1 MGSSKAGKDTAET
14 KIDPR
19 LTEAS
24 VDALDYGALAA
35 RLPYMP
41 NRGTVFAAEAPG
53 QIDARNNNQSAAS
66 ALGMQASPSDGY
78 MPAPQ
83 RDSAGFLGYSPAGV
97 FDRNMNESMSPE
109 MRRSLALLYADPTTG
124 QYYDEQSP
132 LYQPVYGGG
141 KGMNGEQPQ
150 QVMGQQSTGSMDGG
164 GSDNSNYDYD
174 GPDDY
179 GSMDSGGSDSGN
191 SGSFGP
197 DDYGLGGTSGEP
209 GSK

>member
-66 ALGMQASPSDGY
+66 ALGMQASSSEGY

-97 FDRNMNESMSPE
+97 FDRNMDESMSPG
-109 MRRSLALLYADPTTG
+109 MRRSLDLLYADPATG

-141 KGMNGEQPQ
+141 KGMNEEQPPPRT
-150 QVMGQQSTGSMDGG
+150 GQQSGGSMNSG
-164 GSDNSNYDYD
+164 GSDNGNYGGGGTIGDTAGY
-174 GPDDY
+174 GSASTSSSRSGSLGQDDY
-179 GSMDSGGSDSGN
+179 GGGSGGG
-191 SGSFGP
+191 SGS
-197 DDYGLGGTSGEP
+197 
-209 GSK
+209 K

>member
-1 MGSSKAGKDTAET
+1 
-14 KIDPR
+14 
-19 LTEAS
+19 
-24 VDALDYGALAA
+24 
-35 RLPYMP
+35 MP

-66 ALGMQASPSDGY
+66 ALGMQASSSDGY

-97 FDRNMNESMSPE
+97 FDRNMDESMSPE
-109 MRRSLALLYADPTTG
+109 MRRSLDLLYANPETG
-124 QYYDEQSP
+124 QYYDEESP

-150 QVMGQQSTGSMDGG
+150 QVMGQQRSGSTDSSGS
-164 GSDNSNYDYD
+164 N
-174 GPDDY
+174 
-179 GSMDSGGSDSGN
+179 SGN
-191 SGSFGP
+191 SGGGYSNTGN
-197 DDYGLGGTSGEP
+197 DSGYSNTDYGGGYSSPSADGGYGGGSGGGS